1 MSFNLQRVLET
12 GDDVHITN
20 RVFNWNWKERCDRWY
35 SEIGI
40 KIGMI
45 SNESCD
51 GDKETNEWKGSK
63 LEEEPT
69 ESCDVIYAYCCRCC
83 GGETEIQSNVIDA
96 RFRCKYC
103 LAPAAVNEI
112 MGCTDQEFIEIW
124 YGDKET
130 NEHTEIPINENEDQG
145 TGDQTSV
152 QSQYNGKLQE
162 IFRAFSVQIDQEW
175 AQLSVKQRRG
185 KIMQLQENIE
195 KLIDD
200 ILN

>member
-96 RFRCKYC
+96 RFKKNK
-103 LAPAAVNEI
+103 V
-112 MGCTDQEFIEIW
+112 
-124 YGDKET
+124 DKDSS
-130 NEHTEIPINENEDQG
+130 NA
-145 TGDQTSV
+145 
-152 QSQYNGKLQE
+152 Y
-162 IFRAFSVQIDQEW
+162 
-175 AQLSVKQRRG
+175 VKVKNKMDKAWKG
-185 KIMQLQENIE
+185 ISPFV
-195 KLIDD
+195 DV
-200 ILN
+200 

>member
-1 MSFNLQRVLET
+1 MRWRQRDKRVMRWRQRDKET
-12 GDDVHITN
+12 
-20 RVFNWNWKERCDRWY
+20 
-35 SEIGI
+35 
-40 KIGMI
+40 
-45 SNESCD
+45 NESCD
-51 GDKETNEWKGSK
+51 GDKETKRQTSHAM
-63 LEEEPT
+63 EPT